1 MPTPEQ
7 QNEYTN
13 RMRQQFYKD
22 SPDCPIPDT
31 SWFLAKPNVSVSQD
45 QLDRI
50 ERKLDEI
57 KTLLTGRTTGGL
69 YVVAT
74 LEEAVL
80 LANAMGKVIND

>member
-1 MPTPEQ
+1 MPTLEQ
-7 QNEYTN
+7 HEQMQ
-13 RMRQQFYKD
+13 RQFYKD
-22 SPDCPIPDT
+22 SPDMPKADPYWCV
-31 SWFLAKPNVSVSQD
+31 AKPDVTVSQD

-57 KTLLTGRTTGGL
+57 KTLLTGRTTGGI
-69 YVVAT
+69 YVVST